1 MNVSKFLEATF
12 KLPLNSIWHL
22 TFDIFNLCVKTGIF
36 ETILQDTKERTFFGA
51 PFFGPSR
58 GNFLSAEF
66 LARIR
71 TVGPQTASM
80 NFASTWLIWH
90 QQMGGAMVRFLDG
103 GAESATCGT
112 SPPLLARDARRANGG
127 GWSLRAAPPGGDGC
141 VPGGRAGGG
150 TQPGEDVVCAPSLKT
165 ATWVSVQL
173 QELFMPFI
181 FNKLLPACERQGAIY
196 SFIFKCFHRNFY
208 S

>member
-80 NFASTWLIWH
+80 NFASTWLTWQ

-112 SPPLLARDARRANGG
+112 SPPSLPGTHDELMAAAGPYERLLRGEMAVSPEEEPEEELSPEKT
-127 GWSLRAAPPGGDGC
+127 WCAPP
-141 VPGGRAGGG
+141 
-150 TQPGEDVVCAPSLKT
+150 L
-165 ATWVSVQL
+165 
-173 QELFMPFI
+173 
-181 FNKLLPACERQGAIY
+181 
-196 SFIFKCFHRNFY
+196 
-208 S
+208 